1 MNVERERFELEEC
14 GSKKVE
20 LQSGE
25 SAAGGVNPAQGLSN
39 GGAGAPANGTHLLLP
54 GTPDSLPRI
63 REAVVAHAE
72 QMNFDS
78 TDVAKI
84 EMAVGEACSNI
95 IEHAYL
101 TQPLRYELEVRVQPF
116 PNRLEVTILDYS
128 TINFPVDEMPGVPL
142 DDYIEAQRRRGLGL
156 YIIRNFVDHVEHRFI
171 CGQGNELKLIKYLA

>member
-1 MNVERERFELEEC
+1 M
-14 GSKKVE
+14 E

-25 SAAGGVNPAQGLSN
+25 SAAGEMNSASGMSQG
-39 GGAGAPANGTHLLLP
+39 GIGASANGTHLMLP

-63 REAVVAHAE
+63 REAVVSHAE
-72 QMNFDS
+72 QMGFES

-101 TQPLRYELEVRVQPF
+101 TQPLRYEIEVRVQPF

>member
-1 MNVERERFELEEC
+1 MSN
-14 GSKKVE
+14 
-20 LQSGE
+20 E
-25 SAAGGVNPAQGLSN
+25 SAIEEQYLQ
-39 GGAGAPANGTHLLLP
+39 LP

-63 REAVVAHAE
+63 REAVVDAAE
-72 QMNFDS
+72 KCGFDGAE
-78 TDVAKI
+78 VAKI

-101 TQPLRYELEVRVQPF
+101 TQPLRHEIEVSVITFADRI
-116 PNRLEVTILDYS
+116 EVTVNDYS

-171 CGQGNELKLIKYLA
+171 CGKGNELRLIKYRIS